1 MVVRAMFPLGSV
13 LVPGM
18 VLPLHVFEDRYRAL
32 VRHCLDTEEP
42 FGVALI
48 ERGSEVGGGDV
59 RSSVGTLARIVQ
71 AEETPDGRW
80 GVIAVGTE
88 RVRVRSWLDDDP
100 YPRAEVDVWPD
111 DPVGDPD
118 HLADRYAA
126 QVANLR
132 RVLAMASELGATVDA
147 LVDLPDDPVAGSHHL
162 AALAPVGPLDRQ
174 ELLAA
179 AGPEARV
186 EVFATRI
193 AEVAATLEAQLAG
206 G

>member
-32 VRHCLDTEEP
+32 VRHCVETEEP
-42 FGVALI
+42 FGVTLI

-59 RSSVGTLARIVQ
+59 RSSVGTLAQLVQ
-71 AEETPDGRW
+71 AEETPDGRF

-88 RVRVRSWLDDDP
+88 RIRVERWLDDDP
-100 YPRAEVDVWPD
+100 YPQAEVEPWPD
-111 DPVGDPD
+111 DLAGD
-118 HLADRYAA
+118 LEELTDRYRTE
-126 QVANLR
+126 VSHLR
-132 RVLAMASELGATVDA
+132 RVLAMANELGATVDA
-147 LVDLPDDPVAGSHHL
+147 IVDLPDDPVAGSYHL
-162 AALAPVGPLDRQ
+162 AALVPVGPLDRQ
-174 ELLAA
+174 TLLAA
-179 AGPEARV
+179 PGPSARI
-186 EVFATRI
+186 EVVGEQL